1 MSINSYISLYILY
14 YLIFSIFFFL
24 QRGIEE
30 SVVNAVNGA
39 SATTTT
45 NGASGVS
52 ASTGVLLADSPT
64 TPMLVDVNGTAV
76 GGAATMAAY
85 AHLNGVIDSS
95 VVAMMPD
102 SKKIKVDHGDD
113 AGGSG
118 NATASITTV
127 VGGGSGGGKSRVV
140 HLRNIP
146 NDTSVS
152 DLYQLASPFGAITKH
167 ILVKSKHQAFVE
179 FESPFGAL
187 QMTNYWLQTS
197 IGGVPSPV
205 QPSIRYVNTFF
216 RPLLD

>member
-1 MSINSYISLYILY
+1 M
-14 YLIFSIFFFL
+14 
-24 QRGIEE
+24 
-30 SVVNAVNGA
+30 NGA

-45 NGASGVS
+45 NGVASGVS

-64 TPMLVDVNGTAV
+64 TPMLVDVNGTALP
-76 GGAATMAAY
+76 GAGATMAAY

-118 NATASITTV
+118 NGVTGSITTV
-127 VGGGSGGGKSRVV
+127 VGGGSGGKSRVV

-167 ILVKSKHQAFVE
+167 LLVKSKHQAFVE

-197 IGGVPSPV
+197 VGGVPSPV
-205 QPSIRYVNTFF
+205 QPSIR
-216 RPLLD
+216 